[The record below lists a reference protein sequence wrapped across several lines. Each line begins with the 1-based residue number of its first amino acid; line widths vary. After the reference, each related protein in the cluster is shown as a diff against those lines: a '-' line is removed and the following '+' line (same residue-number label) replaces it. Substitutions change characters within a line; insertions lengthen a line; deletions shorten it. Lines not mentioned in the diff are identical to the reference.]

1 MPHSFALF
9 LGRVGDYYQLTVAV
23 TTVERAHAGQL
34 DQRED
39 VALVALG
46 AVRL

>member
-9 LGRVGDYYQLTVAV
+9 LGGVGDYDQLAVAV
-23 TTVERAHAGQL
+23 ATVERAHARQL

-39 VALVALG
+39 VGLTALG
-46 AVRL
+46 AVCH